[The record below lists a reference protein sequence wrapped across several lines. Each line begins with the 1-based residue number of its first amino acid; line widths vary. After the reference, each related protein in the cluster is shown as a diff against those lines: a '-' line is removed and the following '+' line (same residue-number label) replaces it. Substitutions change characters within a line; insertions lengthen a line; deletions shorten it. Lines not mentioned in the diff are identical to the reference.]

1 MCVKMYQFI
10 QFKTQF
16 EDVINQASHHQLKT
30 LSKLLTQTTKKRYP
44 RYQALKCELIDK
56 GFTIEE
62 FKKFLSVVDDEKIK
76 ACYLIMAYLGLRVG
90 ELVGL
95 KKADLKNNKLVIS
108 SLKGGYGSYLTLPGA
123 LLDLIRKY
131 EEKGTKLIDITDRQ
145 LRYAFDFYRKK
156 AGLNEVYAHA
166 RPAGKNKNFT
176 KPLYRF
182 SLHSLRHFGIQQV
195 YDKSKDPELARKFA
209 RHRKIQTTL
218 NYFRKNKAQ
227 EVEDIIASFCT

>member
-1 MCVKMYQFI
+1 MFI
-10 QFKTQF
+10 CTMF
-16 EDVINQASHHQLKT
+16 N
-30 LSKLLTQTTKKRYP
+30 
-44 RYQALKCELIDK
+44 
-56 GFTIEE
+56 
-62 FKKFLSVVDDEKIK
+62 
-76 ACYLIMAYLGLRVG
+76 G
-90 ELVGL
+90 EMFCP
-95 KKADLKNNKLVIS
+95 
-108 SLKGGYGSYLTLPGA
+108 Y
-123 LLDLIRKY
+123 
-131 EEKGTKLIDITDRQ
+131 LIDISDKQ

-156 AGLNEVYAHA
+156 AGLNEVYAYA
-166 RPAGKNKNFT
+166 RLAGKNKNFA